1 MSQVEARQQR
11 DTELVN
17 ATARENMWA
26 GIGAGALTLCLQLAW
41 RMHNG
46 IDLVTQPVI
55 IWSVIASLVLF
66 GVLSVLRFSLDEWR
80 DSLERRKMLAYMT
93 DQALR
98 IQEQDAQIRD
108 LQTENKRINT
118 RLRAAEFCSAS
129 SGARVVTAEE
139 TDTERI
145 LRNVERI
152 LQTWR
157 DNLPYGRDYCKA
169 MGLTRPEWEAAVML
183 MQKAGVMGKDNR
195 QWVVVAK
202 SYNEATM
209 LVRER
214 AGLRTRTEGSNFVSA

>member
-1 MSQVEARQQR
+1 MSVETRQQR
-11 DTELVN
+11 DTQLVTAAVLEN
-17 ATARENMWA
+17 AWA
-26 GIGAGALTLCLQLAW
+26 GVGATVLVFAGEIGWTLFWETPFADWLFVPPVLAGGGVFGALC
-41 RMHNG
+41 
-46 IDLVTQPVI
+46 IV
-55 IWSVIASLVLF
+55 
-66 GVLSVLRFSLDEWR
+66 RFSLDEIR
-80 DSLERRKMLAYMT
+80 EKYEQSKMFAYME

-108 LQTENKRINT
+108 LQTENKRLNT
-118 RLRAAEFCSAS
+118 RLRAAEFRSAS

-195 QWVVVAK
+195 QWVVIAK
-202 SYNEATM
+202 SYNEATI

-214 AGLRTRTEGSNFVSA
+214 AGLRTRTEGSNFVAA